1 MRELIIQILFYA
13 IQLVV
18 LVVLGYVIQ
27 FLQTKL
33 GNEKFK
39 KAYNLVKNV
48 VLAIEQTLGSGN
60 GADKKAEAVAI
71 IKKMIGNKLSDD
83 EINILIEAAVKEMNM
98 VLKEKGLK

>member
-48 VLAIEQTLGSGN
+48 VLAIEQTSGSGN
-60 GADKKAEAVAI
+60 GADKKAEAVAY
-71 IKKMIGNKLSDD
+71 IKKLVGNTLTDD